1 MPLAALIGV
10 GVLTASPALAQP
22 RATQPRAAQPRST
35 QPPAEEVEPTITA
48 DGILFNERLPVAQ
61 LISFVGERLGISFV
75 WDDQTETLLTGPAA
89 PVITLRQQRPISDDE
104 LLPFLEAVLQTL
116 SGNNALTITETA
128 KPDLYRLSVQT
139 RGGAMGSDQ
148 IYVLGD
154 DLDLPPTEAT
164 VVTVVVELKDA
175 TIPQAM
181 MPAFTTL
188 LGGPQA
194 GGNATAIGQTGMI
207 MLTGA
212 RSRVEA
218 ALALVKRIPEDSTEL
233 VFEVIELENLDPQT
247 MVAPIQSMIAMLVT
261 REEQQGSPG
270 QRSPRVNVG
279 TVTAIPGTRKVVI
292 LAPRSLMPRIREL
305 IDQIDSGE
313 PQKTV
318 VYPIPFMSATEFAD
332 LAQQVL
338 SGGVSVRGRGA
349 GGQTTVQTVGNVV
362 VVHGSLADHDR
373 VSQLLA
379 TFEELPAHQR
389 QVVRY
394 FTVRHRPATEIMDV
408 LEGLFAEGTIEGEI
422 QRESAPGRDPGRRTP
437 RQRPDA
443 ETQEAM
449 QAEGGGPGGISLA
462 GDDEVLLDLTLDEP
476 TQTIIARGEPI
487 LVEQVAQ
494 IVSDLDVRQSQVRL
508 EFFLV
513 QLSENQALNLGVE
526 LEGEFEVGATSF
538 NLASLFG
545 LGLQPGQGTQPGVAG
560 SGFTGLAVNPGDFS
574 AVIRALATIGASDSV
589 SKPELVVNNN
599 AEAELR
605 GVSLQPYAVVN
616 QGDQTTT
623 ESYGGDKE
631 AGTILTI
638 TPQIA
643 EGSHLILDY
652 SVELSSFTGEAT
664 SILPP
669 PSREDSVSSSVT
681 IPDGYTVVVG
691 GLEDR
696 SITETVNKVPLLGD
710 IPWLGELFKSTQ
722 KGNNRNRLYIF
733 VRASIER
740 STSFEKLKYWSDE
753 ALGET
758 TIESGLPDLQPVWI
772 R

>member
-1 MPLAALIGV
+1 
-10 GVLTASPALAQP
+10 
-22 RATQPRAAQPRST
+22 
-35 QPPAEEVEPTITA
+35 
-48 DGILFNERLPVAQ
+48 
-61 LISFVGERLGISFV
+61 
-75 WDDQTETLLTGPAA
+75 
-89 PVITLRQQRPISDDE
+89 
-104 LLPFLEAVLQTL
+104 
-116 SGNNALTITETA
+116 
-128 KPDLYRLSVQT
+128 
-139 RGGAMGSDQ
+139 
-148 IYVLGD
+148 
-154 DLDLPPTEAT
+154 
-164 VVTVVVELKDA
+164 
-175 TIPQAM
+175 
-181 MPAFTTL
+181 
-188 LGGPQA
+188 
-194 GGNATAIGQTGMI
+194 
-207 MLTGA
+207 
-212 RSRVEA
+212 
-218 ALALVKRIPEDSTEL
+218 
-233 VFEVIELENLDPQT
+233 
-247 MVAPIQSMIAMLVT
+247 
-261 REEQQGSPG
+261 
-270 QRSPRVNVG
+270 
-279 TVTAIPGTRKVVI
+279 
-292 LAPRSLMPRIREL
+292 
-305 IDQIDSGE
+305 
-313 PQKTV
+313 
-318 VYPIPFMSATEFAD
+318 
-332 LAQQVL
+332 
-338 SGGVSVRGRGA
+338 
-349 GGQTTVQTVGNVV
+349 
-362 VVHGSLADHDR
+362 
-373 VSQLLA
+373 
-379 TFEELPAHQR
+379 
-389 QVVRY
+389 
-394 FTVRHRPATEIMDV
+394 
-408 LEGLFAEGTIEGEI
+408 
-422 QRESAPGRDPGRRTP
+422 
-437 RQRPDA
+437 
-443 ETQEAM
+443 
-449 QAEGGGPGGISLA
+449 
-462 GDDEVLLDLTLDEP
+462 
-476 TQTIIARGEPI
+476 
-487 LVEQVAQ
+487 
-494 IVSDLDVRQSQVRL
+494 
-508 EFFLV
+508 
-513 QLSENQALNLGVE
+513 
-526 LEGEFEVGATSF
+526 
-538 NLASLFG
+538 
-545 LGLQPGQGTQPGVAG
+545 VAG